1 MIAGTKMQ
9 FSPGFVASVLMLLM
23 IESSGYAQTAQWRG
37 PNRNG
42 VYPDTGLLKEWPEN
56 GPPVIWVAEGM
67 GRGYSSAVAT
77 EDRIY
82 TTGTVDSTE
91 FLISLDLQG
100 NVMWKT
106 GYGKSWEKSFP
117 DARSTPTIDGDRAYV
132 ISGLHDLACLNAM
145 TGEILWKIDLHEKYQ
160 SSWDMFGISESVLLV
175 DDRIVVTTGGP
186 EAMVI
191 ALDKMNGKLIWKSKS
206 LNMKCGNLSPVL
218 ITRANKRYVIAAS
231 QTHVLSV
238 DLETGEILWTYH
250 YNYLSEKEENVTIL
264 ANSPVYREPHLWI
277 SNGWDTKSVML
288 EVAEDGRSVQEII
301 ADHTFD
307 NQNHGVVLLDTLL
320 FGSNFTGRNSGKW
333 VCMNWNSGEIL
344 WLEEFHNKGPI
355 ISADG
360 MLYCLEEK
368 RGNMALAVASG
379 KEFEIVSSFR
389 ILEGRGA
396 FWARPAIY
404 HGMLLVRHGDALIAY
419 NIKKP

>member
-1 MIAGTKMQ
+1 M
-9 FSPGFVASVLMLLM
+9 
-23 IESSGYAQTAQWRG
+23 
-37 PNRNG
+37 
-42 VYPDTGLLKEWPEN
+42 
-56 GPPVIWVAEGM
+56 
-67 GRGYSSAVAT
+67 
-77 EDRIY
+77 
-82 TTGTVDSTE
+82 
-91 FLISLDLQG
+91 
-100 NVMWKT
+100 
-106 GYGKSWEKSFP
+106 
-117 DARSTPTIDGDRAYV
+117 
-132 ISGLHDLACLNAM
+132 
-145 TGEILWKIDLHEKYQ
+145 
-160 SSWDMFGISESVLLV
+160 
-175 DDRIVVTTGGP
+175 
-186 EAMVI
+186 
-191 ALDKMNGKLIWKSKS
+191 
-206 LNMKCGNLSPVL
+206 
-218 ITRANKRYVIAAS
+218 IAAS

-355 ISADG
+355 ISAEG

-419 NIKKP
+419 NIKTP